1 MPTPSPCSTG
11 RIAIVTCLFAA
22 STAFGGSSC
31 PEPPVKRGTEASSVP
46 ASLLVEDPIEFFERL
61 VDRYRELRSCREEV
75 RIETITEDPSTDDP
89 AIRSTVRVV
98 AEIGDDRLEVRSSE
112 LVEEAIDLLGPDEAE
127 GSSGATESDLRL
139 LPHMRLRFSV
149 DPLEGFGGS
158 GSKTLRPSEMDTVL
172 LDEREMVRV
181 ELRRGESGSPDA
193 SFKLFVDP
201 ESMLVERIEGEEWL
215 PGGLHHQTTVRIE
228 ERTWTETDAASVEST
243 RNRREAPSGDAAA
256 GSTEPRV

>member
-1 MPTPSPCSTG
+1 MPTPSSCSTG
-11 RIAIVTCLFAA
+11 WIAIVTCLVSANA
-22 STAFGGSSC
+22 AFGGSARL
-31 PEPPVKRGTEASSVP
+31 EPPVQRETDAASIPS
-46 ASLLVEDPIEFFERL
+46 SMLVEDPIEFFERL

-75 RIETITEDPSTDDP
+75 RIETITEDPSTNDP
-89 AIRSTVRVV
+89 AVRSTVRVV

-112 LVEEAIDLLGPDEAE
+112 LVDEVFDLLGPAEAE
-127 GSSGATESDLRL
+127 GSSGASESDLRL
-139 LPHMRLRFSV
+139 LPHLRLRFSV

-158 GSKTLRPSEMDTVL
+158 GSEALRPSEMDTVL
-172 LDEREMVRV
+172 FDEREMVRV

-228 ERTWTETDAASVEST
+228 ERTWTESDAAVEST
-243 RNRREAPSGDAAA
+243 RNRRQAPASGSVA
-256 GSTEPRV
+256 GPTEPQA